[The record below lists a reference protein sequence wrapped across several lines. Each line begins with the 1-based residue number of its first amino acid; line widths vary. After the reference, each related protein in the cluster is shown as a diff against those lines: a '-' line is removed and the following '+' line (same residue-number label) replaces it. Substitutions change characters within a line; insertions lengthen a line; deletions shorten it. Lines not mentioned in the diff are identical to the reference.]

1 MMQKIALAIS
11 HLLKQSDSLEIPGF
25 GCLSKLA
32 QHANFSA
39 NKDLLNAGK
48 LILFFD
54 KNENSKDFQLAEQL
68 AKQENISIQEA
79 QNLLTET
86 VNEWKILIDK
96 GESIELENIGSIKAE
111 HDIWKLTP
119 IAESALDEESYGF
132 SPIKLA
138 TAKTDDENLADE
150 TISETN
156 EVANEVANEDT
167 NDSDNHL
174 SPIANWKDRLLAK
187 IKTWNWR
194 NISIAS
200 VVFLIAYTFLFVISR
215 PSIFSKQKTISNTTT
230 ELKLKDTLVNKTASL
245 DSLNNAAADTLIP
258 IAQIVKNNTAFKKQ
272 SQSLPAFDP
281 IEDAEIDEDMADTE
295 TPTNYDSLETSAVDT
310 SGSANTIK
318 IWTPKKYQL
327 VAGVYKSK
335 VQAQNMELNLNY
347 TGFEAKLIKIK
358 NGYRVIIGDY
368 DTMKEAK
375 ENLSLANQIN
385 PIFYIHIQ

>member
-1 MMQKIALAIS
+1 MMMQKIALAIS

-39 NKDLLNAGK
+39 DKDLLNAGK
-48 LILFFD
+48 QILIFD
-54 KNENSKDFQLAEQL
+54 KNEASKDFQLAEQL

-79 QNLLTET
+79 QSLLTET

-96 GESIELENIGSIKAE
+96 GENIELENIGSIKAE

-119 IAESALDEESYGF
+119 TAESALDADSYGF

-138 TAKTDDENLADE
+138 TVKTDDENLADE

-156 EVANEVANEDT
+156 ENPNEESNEAS
-167 NDSDNHL
+167 NDSFS
-174 SPIANWKDRLLAK
+174 SPIVNWKDRLLNK

-200 VVFLIAYTFLFVISR
+200 AVFLIAYTFLFVISR

-230 ELKLKDTLVNKTASL
+230 DLKLKDTLPNKMVSI
-245 DSLNNAAADTLIP
+245 DSLNNTAADTLIP

-272 SQSLPAFDP
+272 SQSNPAFDP
-281 IEDAEIDEDMADTE
+281 IEDAKVDEDMADTE

-310 SGSANTIK
+310 NGNANPIK
-318 IWTPKKYQL
+318 IWIPKKYQL

-368 DTMKEAK
+368 ETMKEAK

>member
-1 MMQKIALAIS
+1 MQKIALAIS
-11 HLLKQSDSLEIPGF
+11 HLLKQSDSLEIPGI
-25 GCLSKLA
+25 GCLSKLS

-39 NKDLLNAGK
+39 DKALLNAGK
-48 LILFFD
+48 QILVFE
-54 KNENSKDFQLAEQL
+54 KNEASKDFQLAEQL

-79 QNLLTET
+79 QNFLTET

-96 GESIELENIGSIKAE
+96 GESILLDNIGSIQAE
-111 HDIWKLTP
+111 HDIWKLSP
-119 IAESALDEESYGF
+119 IAESAVDEDSYGF
-132 SPIKLA
+132 SPIKLP
-138 TAKTDDENLADE
+138 TVKTTDEHLMSDA
-150 TISETN
+150 ISETN
-156 EVANEVANEDT
+156 EVANEETNE
-167 NDSDNHL
+167 SDNHL
-174 SPIANWKDRLLAK
+174 SKIVSWKERLLAK

-230 ELKLKDTLVNKTASL
+230 ELKLKDTLVNNTASL

-272 SQSLPAFDP
+272 SQSIPAADP
-281 IEDAEIDEDMADTE
+281 MEDAEVDEDIADTASF
-295 TPTNYDSLETSAVDT
+295 TNFDSLEAS
-310 SGSANTIK
+310 SLENT
-318 IWTPKKYQL
+318 WSPKKYQL

-358 NGYRVIIGDY
+358 KGYRVIIGDY

>member
-1 MMQKIALAIS
+1 MTMHKIALALS

-39 NKDLLNAGK
+39 DKALLNAGK
-48 LILFFD
+48 QILVFE
-54 KNENSKDFQLAEQL
+54 KNEASKDFQLAEQL

-79 QNLLTET
+79 QNFLTET

-96 GESIELENIGSIKAE
+96 GESIVLDNIGSIKAE
-111 HDIWKLTP
+111 HDIWKLSP
-119 IAESALDEESYGF
+119 IAESAVDEESYGF
-132 SPIKLA
+132 SPIKLP
-138 TAKTDDENLADE
+138 TLKMDDEEANE
-150 TISETN
+150 ETN
-156 EVANEVANEDT
+156 EVANEESKE
-167 NDSDNHL
+167 SDNHL
-174 SPIANWKDRLLAK
+174 SKIVSWKERLLAK

-230 ELKLKDTLVNKTASL
+230 ELKLKDTLVNNTASL

-272 SQSLPAFDP
+272 SQSIPAADP
-281 IEDAEIDEDMADTE
+281 MEDAEVDEDIADTASF
-295 TPTNYDSLETSAVDT
+295 TNYDSLEAS
-310 SGSANTIK
+310 SLENT
-318 IWTPKKYQL
+318 WTPKKYQL

>member
-25 GCLSKLA
+25 GCLSKLS

-39 NKDLLNAGK
+39 DKALLNAGK
-48 LILFFD
+48 QILVFE
-54 KNENSKDFQLAEQL
+54 KNEASKDFQLAEQL

-79 QNLLTET
+79 QNFLTET

-96 GESIELENIGSIKAE
+96 GESIVLENIGRIQAE
-111 HDIWKLTP
+111 HDIWKLSP
-119 IAESALDEESYGF
+119 IAESAVDEESYGF
-132 SPIKLA
+132 SPIKLPA
-138 TAKTDDENLADE
+138 LKTTDENLATE

-156 EVANEVANEDT
+156 EVANEETNE
-167 NDSDNHL
+167 SDNHL
-174 SPIANWKDRLLAK
+174 SKIVSWKERLLAK

-200 VVFLIAYTFLFVISR
+200 AVFLIAYTFLFVISR

-272 SQSLPAFDP
+272 SQSVSAADP
-281 IEDAEIDEDMADTE
+281 IEDVEVEEDIADTASF
-295 TPTNYDSLETSAVDT
+295 TNYDSLEAS
-310 SGSANTIK
+310 SLEKRNNSNTIENTWK
-318 IWTPKKYQL
+318 PKKYQL

-335 VQAQNMELNLNY
+335 AQAQDMELNLNY

>member
-1 MMQKIALAIS
+1 MTMQKIALAIS

-48 LILFFD
+48 LILVFD

-79 QNLLTET
+79 QSLLTET

-96 GESIELENIGSIKAE
+96 GESIVLENIGSIKAE
-111 HDIWKLTP
+111 NDIWKLTP
-119 IAESALDEESYGF
+119 TAESALDADSYGF

-138 TAKTDDENLADE
+138 TVKTDDEDLADE

-156 EVANEVANEDT
+156 EVANEET
-167 NDSDNHL
+167 IDSDNQL
-174 SPIANWKDRLLAK
+174 STIVIWKDRLLSK

-215 PSIFSKQKTISNTTT
+215 PSIFSKQKTISTVIPG
-230 ELKLKDTLVNKTASL
+230 LKSKDTLANKTVSI
-245 DSLNNAAADTLIP
+245 DSLNNTAADTLIP
-258 IAQIVKNNTAFKKQ
+258 IAQIVKNNKTFKKQ

-281 IEDAEIDEDMADTE
+281 IEDAEVDEDMADTE
-295 TPTNYDSLETSAVDT
+295 TPTNYDSLETNAVE
-310 SGSANTIK
+310 NT
-318 IWTPKKYQL
+318 WTPKKYQL

-335 VQAQNMELNLNY
+335 AQAQNMELNLNY

-368 DTMKEAK
+368 ETMKEAK

>member
-25 GCLSKLA
+25 GCLSKLS

-39 NKDLLNAGK
+39 DKSLLNAGK
-48 LILFFD
+48 QILVFE
-54 KNENSKDFQLAEQL
+54 KNEDSKDFQLAEQL

-79 QNLLTET
+79 QNFLTET

-96 GESIELENIGSIKAE
+96 GESIVLENIGSIKAE
-111 HDIWKLTP
+111 NDIWKLSP

-132 SPIKLA
+132 SPIAIHPIK
-138 TAKTDDENLADE
+138 EE
-150 TISETN
+150 EVTIE
-156 EVANEVANEDT
+156 
-167 NDSDNHL
+167 DSDELAIPEDDNAA
-174 SPIANWKDRLLAK
+174 SIKTKLLAK

-200 VVFLIAYTFLFVISR
+200 AVFLIAYTFLFVISR

-245 DSLNNAAADTLIP
+245 DSLNNVAADTLIP

-272 SQSLPAFDP
+272 SQSIPAADP
-281 IEDAEIDEDMADTE
+281 IEDTEVEEDIADTASF
-295 TPTNYDSLETSAVDT
+295 TNYDSLEKRNNS
-310 SGSANTIK
+310 NTIENTWK
-318 IWTPKKYQL
+318 PKKYQL

-335 VQAQNMELNLNY
+335 AQAQDMELNLNY